1 MPNWCSNVVT
11 ISHEDKEKIDILEK
25 EFRKDN
31 ENCKPFTLLR
41 PMPDEYKEGDSWY
54 MWNVTNWGTKWEPS
68 VGGDVTRVDDN
79 TLTVIMDTAWSPP
92 VTLYE
97 YMETELDYTV
107 DAYYEEC
114 GMAFCGHY
122 SEGFDDYYEYGDM
135 SADELEDNLPPE
147 INEHFG
153 LADRKRDEE
162 DEEEWNDDAFDF
174 DEDESDTED
183 DPYSMYDDWE
193 RTGWFPKKI
202 KPAYLG
208 MYEIKTESWPFAQF
222 GRWDGKKWYVRDVDI
237 NEYDIEVKIDEWRG
251 QTENDPSRD

>member
-25 EFRKDN
+25 EFSKDN

-68 VGGDVTRVDDN
+68 VGDVTRVDDN

-97 YMETELDYTV
+97 YMESDLDYTIE
-107 DAYYEEC
+107 AYYEEC
-114 GMAFCGHY
+114 GMAFCGQFTD
-122 SEGFDDYYEYGDM
+122 GFDECYEYGGM

-153 LADRKRDEE
+153 LADRKRD
-162 DEEEWNDDAFDF
+162 DEEYENGI
-174 DEDESDTED
+174 ED
-183 DPYSMYDDWE
+183 DFEDDLENLVEVTDWY
-193 RTGWFPKKI
+193 PKNI
-202 KPAYLG
+202 KPVRDGL
-208 MYEIKTESWPFAQF
+208 YEITTESWPFVQKAL
-222 GRWDGKKWYVRDVDI
+222 WNGKQWFTLDVDTF
-237 NEYDIEVKIDEWRG
+237 EYTIKAKIDQWRG
-251 QTENDPSRD
+251 VTENQHIAWQLDELT